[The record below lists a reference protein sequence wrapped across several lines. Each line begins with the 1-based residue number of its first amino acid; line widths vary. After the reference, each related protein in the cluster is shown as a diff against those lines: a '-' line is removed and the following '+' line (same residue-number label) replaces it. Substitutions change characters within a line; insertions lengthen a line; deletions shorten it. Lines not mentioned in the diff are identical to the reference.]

1 MMKRFYIIL
10 VLLSLALAFSVLGT
24 SPEKKGVVTVEV
36 HWYGKAFQG
45 ECAGST
51 YADSGTAIYVYAAAG
66 SNGPW
71 YYKCT
76 DRVARYGDYDV
87 HFYQEETRPWVEFA
101 TSQPPDSSLW
111 LKNDNCNIVRFY
123 IKKEGIKN
131 QDIVKGY

>member
-1 MMKRFYIIL
+1 MKRFYIVL
-10 VLLSLALAFSVLGT
+10 VLLLLVLAFSVLGT

-45 ECAGST
+45 ECVGST
-51 YADSGTAIYVYAAAG
+51 YADSGTAIYVYTAVT

-71 YYKCT
+71 SYKCT